1 MHKIA
6 TVKNVKP
13 LVNPY
18 VMIGFGIIC
27 ISFGSVFAKMS
38 AAPALVIATYRLTF
52 ASLFLTP
59 YALWKNR
66 QELKKLSPKVFLW
79 ALLSGAF
86 LALHFATWI
95 SSLKY
100 INVSSSVV
108 LVALQPVFVAL
119 GSFFIFREKIP
130 LKALLAGMLALSGTF
145 VIGLGD
151 LELGKTALWGDILA
165 VTGAVFAAAY
175 WMVGRSLRQI
185 LSLTAYTYVVYTT
198 CALLLFLFTAGRGI
212 PLFGYSA
219 RDWLLF
225 LGLALIPTLGGHS
238 SFNWALAYVQ
248 SIVVSLA
255 ILGEAVG
262 ATVLAFLLLGEM
274 PGSLELIGGI
284 IILAGLYLFLINN
297 KEA

>member
-1 MHKIA
+1 
-6 TVKNVKP
+6 
-13 LVNPY
+13 
-18 VMIGFGIIC
+18 
-27 ISFGSVFAKMS
+27 MS

-119 GSFFIFREKIP
+119 GSFFIFQEKIP